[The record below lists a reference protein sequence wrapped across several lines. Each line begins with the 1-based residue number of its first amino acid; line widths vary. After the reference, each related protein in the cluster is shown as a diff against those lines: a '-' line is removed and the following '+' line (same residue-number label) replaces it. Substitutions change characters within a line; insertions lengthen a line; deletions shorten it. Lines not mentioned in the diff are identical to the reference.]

1 MNVDAAVKLKMEY
14 TLKAPGL
21 APSALLQP
29 LSDAAA
35 LGWHMFAQRDQF
47 VSPEEQLGLLW
58 RPAAIT

>member
-14 TLKAPGL
+14 TLKALGL

-35 LGWHMFAQRDQF
+35 LGCLLRETSSFPQRSNWDCCGGQ
-47 VSPEEQLGLLW
+47 Q
-58 RPAAIT
+58 R